1 MEQILA
7 NLNPQVSSSGSSPI
21 RIPVFYFL
29 LRQSNGTTSHGSY
42 DIEQSI
48 NAVNNHFDGL
58 FEFYVCGQEPI
69 DNDQFNVMNVNAS
82 SPDVVDLHQF
92 VNMNY
97 PVSKECIKVF
107 FCDGIEWA
115 SGTPGGI
122 TFNRIQYGSDG
133 AVYCYDARVS
143 TLSHELGHYFGVP
156 HTFAEPNLQYVHD
169 INTPIFINNVKYTCK
184 HTGDGFCDTPADLEN
199 DCSENVSCT
208 FVTCTVSDPLGVM
221 YSPDPTNLM
230 SYYTECAFRFSL
242 EQQERM
248 NTIYSLH
255 PNYEELRIINP
266 ECALKTG
273 YIEQSCVKSGES
285 FPEPFKG
292 LNVDLRQPPALCSSI
307 TNSGGRYQF
316 NPCNWLNGKRFVMPD
331 RNFSNPDNG
340 VTTYDMV
347 LISKHILGIQPFT
360 SPFQI
365 IAADAN
371 NSGSV
376 TTFDNNVIKKVILGI
391 EPNFPENRSWR
402 YISKYYLGDP
412 SFFSEFNDGNPFN
425 AQIVDPFVSSLREY
439 RCPTPNP
446 GDPQPPIPN
455 NCTWMDHVSV
465 VTTNPVANLENTWS
479 FVGVK
484 VGDVNCGAITD
495 GFVEEDPDETF
506 FTTTTGI
513 PISVGS
519 GAFKKIQVIAE
530 SEQEVVAWQLG
541 ASFSGDSLEL
551 LSFLPG
557 NVATTFDLEN
567 FHHAD
572 GGGSESGISKM
583 NALWFAQ
590 NGVKK
595 DINNKVLFEFVVH
608 TNAPIPALES
618 FLHLNASGVTPSKFY
633 NESGEEVPVNLR
645 LNAVNFAG
653 ARDVQNIGVENQLS
667 KVSVVPVPFDEAIVV
682 NFSLAHEANV
692 GLQLYH
698 ADGRLVTSVQNW
710 LTKGSQEMV
719 VDGLADAPSG
729 VYYYSLFSEGFT
741 HHGVISKK

>member
-7 NLNPQVSSSGSSPI
+7 NLNPQVSGSGSSPI
-21 RIPVFYFL
+21 RIPVYYFL
-29 LRQSNGTTSHGSY
+29 LRASDGSTNHDNF
-42 DIEQSI
+42 DIEQVI
-48 NAVNNHFDGL
+48 NIVNNHYDGL
-58 FEFYVCGQEPI
+58 FEFYVCGQEI
-69 DNDQFNVMNVNAS
+69 INNTQFIALDLNLS
-82 SPDVVDLHQF
+82 SPDVVDLHQL
-92 VNMNY
+92 VNSNY
-97 PVSKECIKVF
+97 PIAKECIKIF
-107 FCDGIEWA
+107 YCDYMEIGGG
-115 SGTPGGI
+115 SFPGF
-122 TFNRIQYGSDG
+122 THDRIQNGING
-133 AVYCYDARVS
+133 AVYCSAEEAIL
-143 TLSHELGHYFGVP
+143 LSHELGHYFGLP
-156 HTFAEPNLQYVHD
+156 HTFANPSQQYVHELNQPIL
-169 INTPIFINNVKYTCK
+169 INGTKYTCK
-184 HTGDGFCDTPADLEN
+184 HTGDGFCDTPADLKYE
-199 DCSENVSCT
+199 CSANSTCE
-208 FVTCTVSDPLGVM
+208 FVTCSVSDPLGVM

-230 SYYTECAFRFSL
+230 SDYACASRFSL

-248 NTIYSLH
+248 KTIYSFH

-266 ECALKTG
+266 QCALKTG
-273 YIEQSCVKSGES
+273 HIEQSCVKSGES
-285 FPEPFKG
+285 FPEPIVG
-292 LNVDLRQPPALCSSI
+292 LNVDLRQPPAFCSSI
-307 TNSGGRYQF
+307 TNPGGRYQF
-316 NPCNWLNGKRFVMPD
+316 NPCNWLDGKRFVIPD

-340 VTTYDMV
+340 VTTFDLA
-347 LISKHILGIQPFT
+347 LISKHILGIEPFT
-360 SPFQI
+360 SPFQF

-376 TTFDNNVIKKVILGI
+376 STFDINVIRKVILGI

-412 SFFSEFNDGNPFN
+412 NFFSEFNDANPFN
-425 AQIVDPFVSSLREY
+425 AQIVDPFVSSIREY

-455 NCTWMDHVSV
+455 NCTWMDHVAV
-465 VTTNPVANLENTWS
+465 VTLDPVANLENTWS

-484 VGDVNCGAITD
+484 VGDVNCSSESD
-495 GFVEEDPDETF
+495 GFSEEPDEKLFSTL
-506 FTTTTGI
+506 TGL
-513 PISVGS
+513 PILIGS
-519 GAFKKIQVIAE
+519 GSFKKIQVIAE

-595 DINNKVLFEFVVH
+595 DINNKVLFEFVVQA
-608 TNAPIPALES
+608 NAPIPALES
-618 FLHLNASGVTPSKFY
+618 FLHLNASGVTTSKFY
-633 NESGEEVPVNLR
+633 NESGDEVPVNLR

-682 NFSLAHEANV
+682 NFLLAHEGNV

-698 ADGRLVTSVQNW
+698 ADGRLVSSVQNW